1 MPSLPLFDFSQ
12 ELKKQKREGRRK
24 WKDGRGG
31 GEKKLDELSEIVNDP
46 IDYPGFSLLS
56 T

>member
-24 WKDGRGG
+24 WKGGREG
-31 GEKKLDELSEIVNDP
+31 GEEELDEVSEIVNVP
-46 IDYPGFSLLS
+46 IDYPVFSLLS